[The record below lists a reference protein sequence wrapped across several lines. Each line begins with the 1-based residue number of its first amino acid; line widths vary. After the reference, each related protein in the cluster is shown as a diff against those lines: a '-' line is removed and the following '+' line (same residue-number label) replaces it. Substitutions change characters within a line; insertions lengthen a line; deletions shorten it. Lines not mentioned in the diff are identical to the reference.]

1 MVFAMSDSSI
11 KIAPSVLSAD
21 FGNLASQVRDATDA
35 GADMI
40 HVDVMDGHFVPN
52 ISFGE
57 PIINAVR
64 AATDLPLNIH
74 LMIENPDHFLPSFV
88 KDPTDEVI
96 LHVEACKHLHRSVDY
111 VKSLGAKVGV
121 AINPAT
127 PISVLEDVLV
137 MVDIVL
143 VMTVNP
149 GFGGQSFIPRAL
161 KKVRGLREIID
172 RCDYHAEIEVDGG
185 IKSDFTASDSVESG
199 ATILVAGSAVYNSEI
214 SVKDAISA
222 IRNTA
227 GGVSYTPYN

>member
-74 LMIENPDHFLPSFV
+74 LMIENPDYFLPSFV

-96 LHVEACKHLHRSVDY
+96 LHVEACKHLHL
-111 VKSLGAKVGV
+111 SL
-121 AINPAT
+121 IH
-127 PISVLEDVLV
+127 I
-137 MVDIVL
+137 
-143 VMTVNP
+143 
-149 GFGGQSFIPRAL
+149 
-161 KKVRGLREIID
+161 
-172 RCDYHAEIEVDGG
+172 
-185 IKSDFTASDSVESG
+185 
-199 ATILVAGSAVYNSEI
+199 
-214 SVKDAISA
+214 
-222 IRNTA
+222 
-227 GGVSYTPYN
+227 

>member
-1 MVFAMSDSSI
+1 MVLQMVDSSI

-57 PIINAVR
+57 PVINAVR
-64 AATDLPLNIH
+64 ASTDLPLNIH
-74 LMIENPDHFLPSFV
+74 LMIENPDYFLPSFV
-88 KDPTDEVI
+88 KDHTDEVI

-111 VKSLGAKVGV
+111 VKNLGAKVGV

-127 PISVLEDVLV
+127 PVSILEDVLE

-149 GFGGQSFIPRAL
+149 GFGGQSFIPRTL
-161 KKVRGLREIID
+161 KKVHDLRAIID
-172 RCDYHAEIEVDGG
+172 KYDYNVEIEVDGG
-185 IKSDFTASDSVESG
+185 IKSDFTASSSVESG

-227 GGVSYTPYN
+227 GGVSYNPSN

>member
-1 MVFAMSDSSI
+1 MVDSSI

-21 FGNLASQVRDATDA
+21 FGNLARQVRDATDA

-57 PIINAVR
+57 PVINAVR

-74 LMIENPDHFLPSFV
+74 LMIENPDYFLPSLV
-88 KDPTDEVI
+88 KDHTDEVI

-127 PISVLEDVLV
+127 PISILEDVLE

-149 GFGGQSFIPRAL
+149 GFGGQSFIQRTL
-161 KKVRGLREIID
+161 KKVHDLREIID
-172 RCDYHAEIEVDGG
+172 EYDYNVEIEVDGG
-185 IKSDFTASDSVESG
+185 IKSDFTASSSVESG

-227 GGVSYTPYN
+227 GGVSYNPSN

>member
-1 MVFAMSDSSI
+1 MSDSSI

-74 LMIENPDHFLPSFV
+74 LMIENPDYFLPAFV

-137 MVDIVL
+137 
-143 VMTVNP
+143 
-149 GFGGQSFIPRAL
+149 
-161 KKVRGLREIID
+161 
-172 RCDYHAEIEVDGG
+172 
-185 IKSDFTASDSVESG
+185 
-199 ATILVAGSAVYNSEI
+199 
-214 SVKDAISA
+214 
-222 IRNTA
+222 
-227 GGVSYTPYN
+227 

>member
-1 MVFAMSDSSI
+1 MVDSSI

-21 FGNLASQVRDATDA
+21 FGNLARQVRDATDA

-57 PIINAVR
+57 PVINAVR

-74 LMIENPDHFLPSFV
+74 LMIENPDYFLPSLV
-88 KDPTDEVI
+88 KYHTDEVI

-127 PISVLEDVLV
+127 PISILEDVLE

-149 GFGGQSFIPRAL
+149 GFGGQSFIPRTL
-161 KKVRGLREIID
+161 KKVHDLREIID
-172 RCDYHAEIEVDGG
+172 EYDYNVEIEVDGG
-185 IKSDFTASDSVESG
+185 IKSDFTASSSVESG

-227 GGVSYTPYN
+227 GGVSYNPSN